1 MASINRFRGSPR
13 ATYNGLIRH
22 VTTVTPS
29 ATGQDLLTT
38 VGPTVTLQI
47 PNGLLEGD
55 LVVVYCYYRGAT
67 QNWSVSNA
75 AGQMWVP
82 CATHRSTTQMVQAFY
97 CRFNGVWPAAPA
109 FTIGSGTETAVVTLH
124 GFRSTRGR
132 DARWAL
138 DQSPLLNSGAG
149 TGFTIT
155 GVTPQSR
162 DTLAIACVA
171 SSDDNEYTL
180 TTPGRWTLF
189 GPFKQYRST
198 GGTDGAMAF
207 AHLPQTNVEA
217 TGNLTFTQATLGAD
231 AGITMVL
238 VFKDTDTAYDGKQQI
253 SRAPSRKAPG
263 KRMFV
268 AAARSAESP
277 APAGGTVTGN
287 LAATE
292 SADTFAATGNVIVQG
307 TLAATESA
315 DTFSA
320 TGDVVVQGTL
330 AATEGA
336 DTFAA
341 TGSVATVGT
350 LAATESADTF
360 AATGTVLVEGT
371 LAATEGADTFAAT
384 GTVLVKGDLAATEG
398 ADTAEF
404 IGASVVTGNLA
415 ATEGADTFAATGI
428 VITNGALAA
437 NESPDT
443 FAATGVVLIQGTMAA
458 TEGAD
463 VFAATGT
470 AGGGAGVPSGGSG
483 SWRRRR
489 RMSR

>member
-13 ATYNGLIRH
+13 ATYDGLIRH
-22 VTTVTPS
+22 VVSVTPS
-29 ATGQDLLTT
+29 ASGLDPNTS
-38 VGPTVTLQI
+38 VGPTLTLTI

-67 QNWSVSNA
+67 QTWSVSA
-75 AGQMWVP
+75 TGGQSWVP
-82 CATHRSTTQMVQAFY
+82 CATHRSSSQMVQAFY
-97 CRFNGVWPAAPA
+97 CRFNGSWPAAPA
-109 FTIGSGTETAVVTLH
+109 FTVGSGTETAIAVLH
-124 GFRSTRGR
+124 AFRSPRGIVS
-132 DARWAL
+132 RWAL
-138 DQSPLLNSGAG
+138 DQSPRLGSGAG
-149 TGFTIT
+149 SGFTIT
-155 GVTPQSR
+155 GVTPNSR
-162 DTLAIACVA
+162 YTLAIACVA
-171 SSDDNEYTL
+171 SQDDNEYTL
-180 TTPGRWTLF
+180 TTPGRWKVLDR
-189 GPFKQYRST
+189 KQYRST
-198 GGTDGAMAF
+198 GGTDGAIAF
-207 AHLPQTNVEA
+207 AQLPQVNAED
-217 TGNLTFTQATLGAD
+217 TGNLTLTQATLGAD

-238 VFKDTDTAYDGKQQI
+238 VFKDTDDAYDGKQQI

-315 DTFSA
+315 DTFAA

-330 AATEGA
+330 AATDGA

-384 GTVLVKGDLAATEG
+384 GTVLVEGDLAATEG